1 MFYAKNVPGWERAM
15 RIMLGVACIGFGILN
30 WGGSALAVAVFMTGA
45 MLALTGLFGF
55 CPACA
60 LIGRKI
66 DKGN

>member
-1 MFYAKNVPGWERAM
+1 MFYSKNVPNWERVM
-15 RIMLGVACIGFGILN
+15 RIMLGAVCIGFGIMN
-30 WGGSALAVAVFMTGA
+30 WGVSSLAVAVFLTGA
-45 MLALTGLFGF
+45 TLALTGLFGF